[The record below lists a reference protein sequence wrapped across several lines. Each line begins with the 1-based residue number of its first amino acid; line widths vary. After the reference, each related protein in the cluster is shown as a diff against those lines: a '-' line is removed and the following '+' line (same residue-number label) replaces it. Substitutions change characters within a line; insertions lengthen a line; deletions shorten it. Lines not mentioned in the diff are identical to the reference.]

1 MSIYQP
7 AEDSYF
13 LSDILKSH
21 IPKLLSQN
29 PDLKFLEI
37 GTGSGVQ
44 LQTAEN
50 SGVKK
55 ENIFSVDINP
65 DAVKHCSLLGYNCI
79 HSDLFE
85 AFGGKLN
92 IKENFPLQF
101 DLIIFNPP
109 YLPEHE
115 YDKEKDTSGGK
126 NGDET
131 ILRFLKNAK
140 SFLKPNGK
148 IFLLLS
154 SRTPMENILNE
165 FENYKKRFL
174 GTERLFYEDLSIWEL
189 S

>member
-1 MSIYQP
+1 MIYHP

-13 LSDILKSH
+13 LSEILKTQ
-21 IPKLLSQN
+21 IPKLLKQN
-29 PDLKFLEI
+29 TNLMFLEI

-50 SGVKK
+50 SGIKK
-55 ENIFSVDINP
+55 ENIFSVDINS
-65 DAVKHCSLLGYNCI
+65 DSVKHCKLLGYNCVY
-79 HSDLFE
+79 SDLFE
-85 AFGGKLN
+85 NVKDKYN
-92 IKENFPLQF
+92 
-101 DLIIFNPP
+101 LIVFNPP

-131 ILRFLKNAK
+131 ILRFLQKAK
-140 SFLKPNGK
+140 SYLKQNGK

-154 SRTPMENILNE
+154 SRTPMENINKE
-165 FENYKKRFL
+165 FENYKKKFL
-174 GTERLFYEDLSIWEL
+174 GNERLFYEDLSIWEL